1 MGLTGEWEGQQPM
14 QTSGRKPG
22 RTLAR
27 AALFILVAA
36 GSAAAQEVGSSRK
49 VVKLVSAEYPAI
61 LKRRGIGGSVRMR
74 VVVTP
79 SGSVKDVQ
87 VLGGNPILAEC
98 AVKAVKQWMFNPA
111 EREETVDVTLG
122 FNPNS
127 PNN

>member
-1 MGLTGEWEGQQPM
+1 M

-22 RTLAR
+22 RILAR
-27 AALFILVAA
+27 AALFLLVAA

-61 LKRRGIGGSVRMR
+61 LKQRGIGGSVRMR

-87 VLGGNPILAEC
+87 VMGGNPILAEC
-98 AVKAVKQWMFNPA
+98 AVKAVKQWMFNAA
-111 EREETVDVTLG
+111 EKEETVDVTLG
-122 FNPNS
+122 FNPHS

>member
-1 MGLTGEWEGQQPM
+1 M
-14 QTSGRKPG
+14 QTSGRKLG
-22 RTLAR
+22 RILAR
-27 AALFILVAA
+27 AALLFLVAA
-36 GSAAAQEVGSSRK
+36 GLAAAQEVGSSRK

-87 VLGGNPILAEC
+87 VMGGNPILAEC
-98 AVKAVKQWMFNPA
+98 AVKAVKQWVFNPA